1 MKLKFINACILIN
14 ENNVDFLFGDVV
26 VTDNIITY
34 VGEKIENDENNY
46 DRIID
51 VNNNILMPGFVNC
64 HCHTPMSILR
74 GIGSD
79 CNLDKWLFD
88 NMIPIEQK
96 MTDNDIYFAELLG
109 IAEYVKAGVTCF
121 EEGYAH
127 TKAMIDAIR
136 KAKIRA
142 RINIGD
148 RQIGK
153 EDQFTLT
160 ELYQNDLD
168 LIKND
173 ELITPV
179 VFIHSIYTNT
189 EDKICEAIEFT
200 AKNNLPRSIHLSE
213 TLKEVGDCDVKNG
226 CSPVEYLEKL
236 GYFDRPCTC
245 YHCVHC
251 DKDDLQILADY
262 NVSVVTCPASNLKLG
277 SGIAPI
283 YAMQNKG
290 INIAIGTDGVAS
302 NNNIDMFKEMYLTAV
317 LQKANLYDASILKA
331 NEVLDMATKN
341 GSIALGI
348 KKIGSIKE
356 GYFADLILID
366 TKKPHFYPR
375 NDLLA
380 HLVYSANCN
389 DVYFTMCNGN
399 ILYENGE
406 FNIGEDINKIYTEC
420 EKNIKRLK
428 EEVK

>member
-1 MKLKFINACILIN
+1 MKIKFINARILIN
-14 ENNVDFLFGDVV
+14 ENNIDFINVDVV
-26 VTDNIITY
+26 VTDNKITY
-34 VGEKIENDENNY
+34 VGKEIKNDKEKYE
-46 DRIID
+46 RVID
-51 VNNNILMPGFVNC
+51 VNGNILMPGFVNA

-88 NMIPIEQK
+88 NMIPIETK
-96 MTDNDIYFAELLG
+96 MTDNDIYYAELLG
-109 IAEYVKAGVTCF
+109 ILEYVKAGVTCF

-127 TKAMIDAIR
+127 TEAMIKAIR

-142 RINIGD
+142 RVNIGD

-153 EDQFTLT
+153 EDKFSLS
-160 ELYQNDLD
+160 ELYKIDLD
-168 LIKND
+168 KIKND

-179 VFIHSIYTNT
+179 VFIHSIYTNS
-189 EDKICEAIEFT
+189 EDKILEAIDFT

-251 DKDDLQILADY
+251 DKDDLQILKDY
-262 NVSVVTCPASNLKLG
+262 DVSVVTCPASNLKLG

-283 YAMQNKG
+283 FAMQNKG
-290 INIAIGTDGVAS
+290 INVAIGTDGVAS
-302 NNNIDMFKEMYLTAV
+302 NNNIDMFKEMYLTSV
-317 LQKANLYDASILKA
+317 LQKASLFDASVVKA
-331 NEVLDMATKN
+331 SEVLDMATIN
-341 GSIALGI
+341 GAKALRIENLG
-348 KKIGSIKE
+348 KIKE
-356 GYFADLILID
+356 GYFADIILID
-366 TKKPHFYPR
+366 INKPHFYPK
-375 NDLLA
+375 NNLIS

-399 ILYENGE
+399 ILYENGN
-406 FNIGEDINKIYTEC
+406 FNIGEDENVIYKEC